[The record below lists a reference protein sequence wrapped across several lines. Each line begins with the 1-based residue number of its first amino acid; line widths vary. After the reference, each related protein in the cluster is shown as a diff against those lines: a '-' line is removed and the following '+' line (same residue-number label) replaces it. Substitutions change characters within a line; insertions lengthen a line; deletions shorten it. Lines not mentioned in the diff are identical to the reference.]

1 MAVFSSKTKLKPC
14 YDNDPYL
21 RVKKDLEKLE
31 TELKKV
37 AMVYAAKTSL

>member
-31 TELKKV
+31 IELKEG
-37 AMVYAAKTSL
+37 AMVYTVKTSL